1 MRKLAPLALL
11 AVLVLA
17 SGAGAASPKQ
27 SKPVY
32 AGTCGLPNNGPLW
45 IDFGW
50 PDFEQIFGRPG
61 VIVSASSGD
70 FPARMRATGAKTVYW
85 DMYLNK
91 RVGQPNTP
99 ADPATIVD
107 KANKLYDFAAGQM
120 QCTTPVI
127 VENELFGA
135 NLATPWS
142 DTNAQYRQNVLTFLR
157 QLSSRGA
164 YPVLLTNSDAYTAG
178 DAGVWW
184 QQVAAVSDIVR
195 EAYIPAPLIYQ
206 QGPIVGNRTLRAAYR
221 RDIQQF
227 TSIGIPSHRLGLITT
242 TATTKGFGGRNGL
255 EPASAWYEVVKWQ
268 ALSMRQAAAE
278 TGIGSLWS
286 WGWGSWT
293 AVEKDPDKQ
302 GAACVWLWARSPNLC
317 DGPGVAGPDFDPSR
331 SEGQIRLSP
340 GVQCSVGK
348 QRIANG
354 AIQRLQLVTG
364 DRDVAF
370 TALYTR
376 LVEANAVKVT
386 SKRIAA
392 AERAIVNQRFHG
404 SWRDYGAALAAVRAN
419 RNIALGIIGDGLRRE
434 AIESGLSVGR
444 PTPAAVVRFYRSY
457 PDVLARRVKTS
468 APAPWLG
475 NKKEGFALSSLAP
488 EPLFDLPLGRAA
500 TLRTPLGTFKVT
512 PLGATEPLGALALES
527 VRGAV
532 SDTLRAFKRGEA
544 YEKWTGG
551 QQARTLRVTIC
562 ARDDLPAPASVDLS
576 TYLPFLSVER

>member
-1 MRKLAPLALL
+1 VRKLAPFAVL

-17 SGAGAASPKQ
+17 SGAGAAAPRQ

-32 AGTCGLPNNGPLW
+32 AGTCGLPNSGPLW

-50 PDFEQIFGRPG
+50 PDFEQTFGRAG

-70 FPARMRATGAKTVYW
+70 FPARMRAAGAKTVYW

-120 QCTTPVI
+120 QCSTPVI

-142 DTNAQYRQNVLTFLR
+142 DTNAQYRQNVLTFLT
-157 QLSSRGA
+157 QLKARGA
-164 YPVLLTNSDAYTAG
+164 YPVLLVNSDAFTAG
-178 DAGVWW
+178 EAGVWW
-184 QQVAAVSDIVR
+184 QQVAAVSDLVR
-195 EAYIPAPLIYQ
+195 EAYVPATLLYK
-206 QGPIVGNRTLRAAYR
+206 QGPIVANRTLRTVYR
-221 RDIQQF
+221 RDIAQF
-227 TSIGIPSHRLGLITT
+227 TSIGIPPHRVGLITT
-242 TATTKGFGGRNGL
+242 TALTNGFGGRNGL
-255 EPASAWYEVVKWQ
+255 QPASAWYEVVKWQ
-268 ALSMRQAAAE
+268 ALSMRQIGAE

-293 AVEKDPDKQ
+293 EAEKNPEK
-302 GAACVWLWARSPNLC
+302 GIAACVWLWARSSGLC
-317 DGPGVAGPDFDPSR
+317 DGPAATGTDFNASR
-331 SEGQIRLSP
+331 TDGQIRLGP
-340 GVQCSVGK
+340 DVQCSVGE
-348 QRIANG
+348 QRISNG

-376 LVEANAVKVT
+376 LVEANAVKLT

-392 AERAIVNQRFHG
+392 AERAIVVQRFRG
-404 SWRDYGAALAAVRAN
+404 SWREYGAALGAAHAN
-419 RNIALGIIGDGLRRE
+419 RTIALGIIGDGLRRE
-434 AIESGLSVGR
+434 AIESELRVPKAT
-444 PTPAAVVRFYRSY
+444 PTAVVRFYRSY

-475 NKKEGFALSSLAP
+475 GKKEGFALSSLAP
-488 EPLFDLPLGRAA
+488 EALFNLPLGRASS
-500 TLRTPLGTFKVT
+500 LRTPLGAFKIT
-512 PLGATEPLGALALES
+512 PLGTTQPLGALPLES
-527 VRGAV
+527 VRAAV
-532 SDTLRAFKRGEA
+532 AETLRSFKRGEA
-544 YEKWTGG
+544 YEEWTGG
-551 QQARTLRVTIC
+551 QQARVLRTAIC
-562 ARDDLPAPASVDLS
+562 ARDDLPAPGSVDLS